1 MLLINCPSVLIWFL
15 HTQVRLFLSEDAPCQ
30 SGLNTQ
36 DHLEAKDSWTGAG
49 STSDDSPVPP
59 GFESVHNQN
68 CPKTDISK
76 ISRILWKCP
85 PKVLNIFF
93 YLQESIW
100 CQTDL
105 CVVEFTSGKGLF
117 LYASIIITFKS
128 LWCVNYR

>member
-93 YLQESIW
+93 
-100 CQTDL
+100 
-105 CVVEFTSGKGLF
+105 FTCRSPFDVKLI
-117 LYASIIITFKS
+117 YV
-128 LWCVNYR
+128 LWNLHLGRVCSYMQV